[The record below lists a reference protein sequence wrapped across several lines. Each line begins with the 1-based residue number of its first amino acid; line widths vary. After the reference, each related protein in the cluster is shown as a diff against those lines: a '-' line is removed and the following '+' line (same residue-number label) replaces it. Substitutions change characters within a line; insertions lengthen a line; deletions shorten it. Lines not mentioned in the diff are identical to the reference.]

1 VSDAEALQQF
11 RDLLQR
17 IVNVVDGGEYG
28 QVLEYRQALDRRLD
42 NGTEVSLG

>member
-1 VSDAEALQQF
+1 MSDAEALQQF
-11 RDLLQR
+11 RDLPQR